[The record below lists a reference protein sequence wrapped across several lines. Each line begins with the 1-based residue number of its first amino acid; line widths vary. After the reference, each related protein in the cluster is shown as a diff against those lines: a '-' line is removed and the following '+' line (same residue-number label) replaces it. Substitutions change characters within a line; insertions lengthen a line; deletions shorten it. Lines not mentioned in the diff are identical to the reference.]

1 MPRLMKQAAIGIRM
15 HSGWGALVSVTGPP
29 QALEIIDRRR
39 IVVIEPGGRRA
50 GQPYHHAATLP
61 FSAADKYLKKYAETS
76 RRLALAALRE
86 VLEELKSQCHRIA
99 GAAILLAADR
109 ALPPLEQILAA
120 HPLIHTAEGEFFRMV
135 VREACEQLRVHV
147 IGIRERDL
155 EDQAKAVFGSATIAV
170 QERISGLGKSLGPP
184 WTRDQKS
191 SALAA
196 AMVLHGQER
205 CARASAASLSQRKRR
220 IEKRRM
226 TETIREADILAG
238 RPGLEPG

>member
-155 EDQAKAVFGSATIAV
+155 EDQAK
-170 QERISGLGKSLGPP
+170 RY
-184 WTRDQKS
+184 
-191 SALAA
+191 SALQRSQCRK
-196 AMVLHGQER
+196 GSR
-205 CARASAASLSQRKRR
+205 GWASLWGRLGHGIRRAQRLPPRWCC
-220 IEKRRM
+220 M
-226 TETIREADILAG
+226 G
-238 RPGLEPG
+238 RSDVRAPAQRV